1 MSTKGTYRTGATTA
15 VILVTEVL
23 AWGIGLALWFSAA
36 HYLPQF
42 RVQRPEVLWGLLA
55 GPLLVLL
62 YLTALALKNR
72 ALHRFSSEALIADM
86 VPGVSSWRS
95 ALKFLLLR
103 HGFSFAVFALAGP
116 QMGTRLEE
124 ITAKG
129 VDVVVAL
136 DVSNSMLAEDLK
148 PDRMEVAKRALSQLI
163 DRMQGDRLGIVVFA
177 GEAYTQLP
185 ITADRSAAKLFL
197 NSIGPN
203 LVRAQG
209 SAIGAAIDQARKSFG
224 EDAAKGKA
232 IIVISDG
239 ESFEDDG
246 LGAARR
252 AAEAGIIV
260 NTIGMGTPQGAPIPI
275 RLGGRMVGFKKDK
288 QGQTVMTKLDPEV
301 LQRVAEAGN
310 GEYIQATSG
319 DTGVNTMIAKLR
331 GMDQTDLGTYKFA
344 GHEDR
349 YQYFLSVASILIFL
363 GLLIG
368 ERTVIVKWSNFMP
381 WNA

>member
-1 MSTKGTYRTGATTA
+1 MSTPGTYRTGTITA
-15 VILVTEVL
+15 VILIVEAL
-23 AWGIGLALWFSAA
+23 AWGLGLAFWFSAA

-42 RVQRPEVLWGLLA
+42 RVKEPDVLWALLA
-55 GPLLVLL
+55 GPLLVVL
-62 YLTALALKNR
+62 YLTSLVLKNKAMR
-72 ALHRFSSEALIADM
+72 RFSGDPLIGDM

-177 GEAYTQLP
+177 GDAYTQLP
-185 ITADRSAAKLFL
+185 ITADRSAAKIFL

-209 SAIGAAIDQARKSFG
+209 TAIGAAIDQARKSFG
-224 EDAAKGKA
+224 EDAAKGRT
-232 IIVISDG
+232 IILISDG

-246 LGAARR
+246 IGAAKR

-260 NTIGMGTPQGAPIPI
+260 NAIGMGTPQGAPIPI
-275 RLGGRMVGFKKDK
+275 RIGDRMVGFKKDK
-288 QGQTVMTKLDPEV
+288 EGQTVITKLDPEM
-301 LQRVAEAGN
+301 LKRVAEAGK

-319 DTGVNTMIAKLR
+319 DTGVNTLIAKLR
-331 GMDQTDLGTYKFA
+331 SMDQTELGSYKFA

-349 YQYFLSVASILIFL
+349 FQYFLAVACVLIFL
-363 GLLIG
+363 GSLIG
-368 ERTVIVKWSNFMP
+368 ERTLQVKWSNLMP

>member
-1 MSTKGTYRTGATTA
+1 MSTPGTYRTGPITA
-15 VILVTEVL
+15 VILSMEVL
-23 AWGIGLALWFSAA
+23 AWGLGLAFWFSAA
-36 HYLPQF
+36 QYLPQF
-42 RVQRPEVLWGLLA
+42 RIQEPDVLWALLA

-62 YLTALALKNR
+62 YLASLVLKNKAMR
-72 ALHRFSSEALIADM
+72 RFSGDLLIGDM

-103 HGFSFAVFALAGP
+103 HGFSFAIFALAGP

-177 GEAYTQLP
+177 GDAYTQLP

-209 SAIGAAIDQARKSFG
+209 TAIGAAIDQARKSFG
-224 EDAAKGKA
+224 EDAAKGRT
-232 IIVISDG
+232 IILISDG

-246 LGAARR
+246 LGAAKR
-252 AAEAGIIV
+252 AADAGIIV
-260 NTIGMGTPQGAPIPI
+260 NTIGMGTQQGAPIPI
-275 RLGGRMVGFKKDK
+275 RIGDRMVGFKKDK
-288 QGQTVMTKLDPEV
+288 QGQTVITKLDPEM
-301 LQRVAEAGN
+301 LARVAEAGK

-319 DTGVNTMIAKLR
+319 DTGVNTLIAKLR
-331 GMDQTDLGTYKFA
+331 SMDQTELGSYKFA

-349 YQYFLSVASILIFL
+349 FQYFLAVACVLIFL

-368 ERTVIVKWSNFMP
+368 ERTLQVKWSNLKP

>member
-1 MSTKGTYRTGATTA
+1 MSTRGTYRISAMATAT
-15 VILVTEVL
+15 ILVEVL
-23 AWGIGLALWFSAA
+23 AWGLGLAFWFSAA

-42 RVQRPEVLWGLLA
+42 RVQRPEVLWALLA
-55 GPLLVLL
+55 GPVLVLL
-62 YLTALALKNR
+62 YLLALVLKNK
-72 ALHRFSSEALIADM
+72 ALHRFGSGPLIGAM

-103 HGFSFAVFALAGP
+103 HGLSFAIFALAGP

-124 ITAKG
+124 VTAKG

-136 DVSNSMLAEDLK
+136 DVSNSMLAQDLK
-148 PDRMEVAKRALSQLI
+148 PDRMEVAKRALAQLI

-197 NSIGPN
+197 NSINPS

-209 SAIGAAIDQARKSFG
+209 TAIGAAIDQARQSFG
-224 EDAAKGKA
+224 EDAAKGRA

-246 LGAARR
+246 VGAARR

-260 NTIGMGTPQGAPIPI
+260 NTIGMGSPQGAPIPI
-275 RLGGRMVGFKKDK
+275 RLSGRMVGFKKDK
-288 QGQTVMTKLDPEV
+288 QGQTVITRLDPGM
-301 LQRVAEAGN
+301 LLRVAEAGK
-310 GEYIQATSG
+310 GEYIQASSG
-319 DTGVNTMIAKLR
+319 DTGVNTLMNKLR
-331 GMDQTDLGTYKFA
+331 SMEQSDLGSFTFT

-349 YQYFLSVASILIFL
+349 FQYFLAVACIFILL
-363 GLLIG
+363 GSLVG
-368 ERTVIVKWSNFMP
+368 ERTLHVKWNNLMP
-381 WNA
+381 WSA